1 MAEILTG
8 KTIKDLKEKL
18 GKEIQ
23 ARCWY
28 GSINVSPYNKEKLNN
43 EDIATANDINEIYDT
58 INKFQKSNGTNNSY
72 SNVNSLNPII
82 STVKTYINDIS
93 LNVNDLKNKRTA

>member
-1 MAEILTG
+1 MADILTG
-8 KTIKDLKEKL
+8 KIVKDLKEKL

-28 GSINVSPYNKEKLNN
+28 GSINTSPYNKEKLNN

-58 INKFQKSNGTNNSY
+58 INKFQKSNGTDNNY
-72 SNVNSLNPII
+72 SNINSSNPII
-82 STVKTYINDIS
+82 STIKTYINDIS
-93 LNVNDLKNKRTA
+93 SNVDNLEDIRTA